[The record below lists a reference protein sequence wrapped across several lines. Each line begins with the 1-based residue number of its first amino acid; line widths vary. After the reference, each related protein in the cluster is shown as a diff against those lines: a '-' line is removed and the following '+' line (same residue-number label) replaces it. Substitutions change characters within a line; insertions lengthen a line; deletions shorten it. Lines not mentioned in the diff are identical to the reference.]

1 MEPAIIRLA
10 QTYVGHVRR
19 VGVSFCTL
27 YMALRLSC
35 LICAPETNYWMW
47 VVLIFEALWTC
58 MFSTLSNLGF
68 KNSALSNSG
77 RPSCLD
83 YL

>member
-1 MEPAIIRLA
+1 MEPAIRRLA

-19 VGVSFCTL
+19 VSLSFCTL

-58 MFSTLSNLGF
+58 TFLIPWKSGP
-68 KNSALSNSG
+68 KNSALSNYG